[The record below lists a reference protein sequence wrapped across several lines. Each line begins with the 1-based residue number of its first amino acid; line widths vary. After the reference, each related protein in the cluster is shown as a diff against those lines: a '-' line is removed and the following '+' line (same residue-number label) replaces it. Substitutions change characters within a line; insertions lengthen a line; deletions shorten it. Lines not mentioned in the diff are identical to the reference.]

1 LPAGAGSPWRRDLL
15 LAAVTAGLLGVA
27 LAVLTADL
35 YVGLV
40 FFATETVVLFLLL
53 AVRSTTRWDRRG

>member
-1 LPAGAGSPWRRDLL
+1 M
-15 LAAVTAGLLGVA
+15 TAGLLGVA

-53 AVRSTTRWDRRG
+53 AVLSTTRWDRRG